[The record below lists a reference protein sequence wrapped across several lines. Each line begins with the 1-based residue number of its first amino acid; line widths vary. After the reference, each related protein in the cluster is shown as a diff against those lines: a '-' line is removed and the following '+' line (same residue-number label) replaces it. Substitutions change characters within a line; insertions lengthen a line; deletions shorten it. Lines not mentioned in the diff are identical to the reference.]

1 MADNPMNVLKALDG
15 KLFDLIDASR
25 AFSFEDGALPKKTKY
40 LIALSLDAAHGAVEG
55 VRALAQQAL
64 KCGAAKEEIMEALRV
79 AHFISGAGSV
89 YTAARALEGI
99 L

>member
-1 MADNPMNVLKALDG
+1 MNVLKTLDV
-15 KLFDLIDASR
+15 KLFDALGAAR

-64 KCGAAKEEIMEALRV
+64 KSGASKEEIMEALRV
-79 AHFISGAGSV
+79 VNFVSGAGSI
-89 YTAARALEGI
+89 YTAARALDGV

>member
-1 MADNPMNVLKALDG
+1 MADNPMNVLKTLDE
-15 KLFDLIDASR
+15 KLFDLIGASR

-55 VRALAQQAL
+55 VRALALQAL
-64 KCGAAKEEIMEALRV
+64 KSGASKEEIMEALRV
-79 AHFISGAGSV
+79 AHFISGAGSA

>member
-1 MADNPMNVLKALDG
+1 MAENPMNALKALDV
-15 KLFDLIDASR
+15 KLFDLIETSR
-25 AFSFEDGALPKKTKY
+25 AFSFEDGALPKKTKF

-55 VRALAQQAL
+55 VRSLALQAL
-64 KCGAAKEEIMEALRV
+64 KSGATKEEIMEALRV
-79 AHFISGAGSV
+79 AHFISGAGSI